1 MRFPMKVAL
10 THRNPASIEGASL
23 MRSATKFL
31 AALFVCVLMLTSVVA
46 QRKVNVNYKETTLKN
61 GLRVI
66 TVEDHSAPV
75 IALSVTYNVGSRN
88 ERKGRTGF
96 AHLFEHMMFKGS
108 ENIGSGEHFVLV
120 FNNGGT
126 MNGTTNEDRTNYF
139 EALPAN
145 QLDLALFLEADRMR
159 SLAITKENLDNQRN
173 AVQEERRLGVD
184 NQPYGKSSEVQQEL
198 IYDNFAYKHSVIG
211 SMEDLNAASVED
223 VASFFKM
230 YYAPNNATLVLVGD
244 FTTADALARIKKN
257 FEEIPRQPDPP
268 PVDMTEPEQTA
279 ERRASVDDVLA
290 RLPRIDLAF
299 KAVPGNTSDFYA
311 LQVLAAALQSGQSSR
326 LYQKLVKE
334 KELVTAVGGFMDEKR
349 GVGAMYT
356 FATVKPGVKP
366 EDVEAIIYEEIERLK
381 KEPIADW
388 ELQKAK
394 NTTRRNFINGLQ
406 SSLNR
411 AVTMGGYSVYYGDP
425 NLINTRLDK
434 VAAVTKEDVQR
445 VANKYL
451 RNTNRTVVVT
461 LPKPKAKTAA
471 ATSGQ

>member
-1 MRFPMKVAL
+1 MRRVSKLLLPV
-10 THRNPASIEGASL
+10 
-23 MRSATKFL
+23 
-31 AALFVCVLMLTSVVA
+31 FVCALAVLYGQAQTARSVRVDF
-46 QRKVNVNYKETTLKN
+46 KETTLKN

-75 IALSVTYNVGSRN
+75 IAISVTYDVGSRN

-108 ENIGSGEHFVLV
+108 ENIGSGEHFLLV

-145 QLDLALFLEADRMR
+145 QLDLALFLEADRMK
-159 SLAITKENLDNQRN
+159 SLEITKENLDNQRN

-184 NQPYGKSSEVQQEL
+184 NQAYGKSSEVQQEL
-198 IYDNFAYKHSVIG
+198 LYDNFAYKHSVIG
-211 SMEDLNAASVED
+211 SMEDLNAANVED
-223 VASFFKM
+223 VAEFFKM

-244 FTTADALARIKKN
+244 FKTAEALAKIRTH
-257 FEEIPRQPDPP
+257 FESIPRQPAPP
-268 PVDMTEPEQTA
+268 AVDMTEPQQKA
-279 ERRASVDDVLA
+279 ERRATVEDQLA
-290 RLPRIDLAF
+290 RAPRLDLAF
-299 KAVPGNTSDFYA
+299 KAVPGNTPDFYA
-311 LQVLAAALQSGQSSR
+311 LQVLAAALQGGQSSR
-326 LYQKLVKE
+326 LYQKLVRE
-334 KELVTAVGGFMDEKR
+334 KEMATFVGGFMDEKR
-349 GVGAMYT
+349 GVGAFYT
-356 FATVKPGVKP
+356 NATLRPNVKMA
-366 EDVEAIIYEEIERLK
+366 DVEAAIYEEIERLK
-381 KEPIADW
+381 KEPIAEW

-411 AVTMGGYSVYYGDP
+411 AVTIGQYTVYYNEP
-425 NLINTRLDK
+425 NLINMRLDK

-451 RNTNRTVVVT
+451 LDTNRTVVIT
-461 LPKPKAKTAA
+461 MPIAKAKP
-471 ATSGQ
+471 ATGASGQ